1 MKLEVGKVYTFAGRG
16 ELLVEELPNPP
27 KKTTITVLG
36 HGNLRAWMG
45 VEEVLR
51 EATPEAIQLRHEQ
64 AKARIVECRDASC
77 WCRRFDE
84 QPTENP

>member
-16 ELLVEELPNPP
+16 ELLIEELPNPP
-27 KKTTITVLG
+27 EKTTITVLG
-36 HGNLRAWMG
+36 HGNYRGWMG
-45 VEEVLR
+45 VNEVLHETTR
-51 EATPEAIQLRHEQ
+51 EEILLRHEQ
-64 AKARIVECRDASC
+64 AKSRIVECRDESC